1 SFLVLS
7 VWRQPTLVLW
17 VSIALVSSALI
28 ARLFIL
34 RRLTGLA
41 VGYYI
46 RRVISRVVLVGS
58 VATLVNHLMV
68 FQGAS
73 GISLVAGLVASLIG
87 TLFVVYL
94 LGLDASERKYLL
106 IIVMQAYRK
115 LT

>member
-1 SFLVLS
+1 MMTSAQATGEIRLYQTVVGGILLLNAPVSFLVLS

-73 GISLVAGLVASLIG
+73 GISLVAG
-87 TLFVVYL
+87 
-94 LGLDASERKYLL
+94 
-106 IIVMQAYRK
+106 
-115 LT
+115 